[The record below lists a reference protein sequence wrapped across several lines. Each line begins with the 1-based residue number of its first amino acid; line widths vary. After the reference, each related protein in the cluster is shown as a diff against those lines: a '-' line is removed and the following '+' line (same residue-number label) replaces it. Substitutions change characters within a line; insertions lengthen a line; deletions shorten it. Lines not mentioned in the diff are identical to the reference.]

1 MRSGLSMIAT
11 ASFFSFHPFWKAM
24 SKLSPHYHVW
34 QLVRSVVHC
43 DLTSSLCYHLFKRKL
58 FQTSCASFRYKFANI
73 SCSAMFLV
81 GRRGFLQKK
90 LILRSLRFLKAKHPG
105 LYEEF
110 LRLLFK
116 QHWNMNI
123 NLIYL
128 IMAVLQL
135 AITR

>member
-1 MRSGLSMIAT
+1 MFMHSSLKDAVWTFNDCNSFILFFPPILKSHVQMITPLPCLT
-11 ASFFSFHPFWKAM
+11 AGTN
-24 SKLSPHYHVW
+24 
-34 QLVRSVVHC
+34 VVHC

-116 QHWNMNI
+116 QH
-123 NLIYL
+123 
-128 IMAVLQL
+128 
-135 AITR
+135 